1 MNFLTTVGDSLQE
14 GFFMFW
20 ETLWAL
26 VLGFTLSG
34 AVQSFVS
41 RAEMQKAMGDHKPRT
56 IVKTSLL
63 GAASSSCSYAA
74 SALSKSLFQRGA
86 DFTSSMVFMFASTNL
101 VLELGIILWLLMGWQ
116 FAAAEFVGGAIMI
129 TLFTLL
135 APRIF
140 PAVELE
146 AARERLNAGKG
157 GTSGHEG
164 HAGMDMS
171 GGGDAAD
178 EAKPFRER
186 LRSKAGWADAAG
198 YTVSDLTMLRRELVI
213 GYVVAGV
220 IAVAVPTAVFKTVFL
235 SGHGILTDLENVVLG
250 PIIAF
255 VSFVCS
261 IGNVPLAASLYKG
274 GISFGGTVA
283 FIFADLIALPLVV
296 IYGKFYGRKIAT
308 RLFLSFWLVM
318 SVAGLAVDLLFRA
331 VGIGFPKRPIEIA
344 PTKFEFN
351 YTMVL
356 NILFLGVAA
365 VVYWTYR
372 NRERFGAGGNYAKDP
387 VCGMQVERD
396 NPGAT
401 TKHDGHTVYFCAD
414 RCKTKFD
421 KDPAKYDVLA
431 GSGSAGATGDSM
443 GESMDESAPGEA
455 KDPVCGMKVDPADA
469 AAHEDYAGQLFHFCS
484 TGCQDRFA
492 ADPLGFLAEAR
503 DPVCGMTV
511 EVASP
516 GARATVDGRD
526 YIFCMQ
532 GCAVR
537 FAADPAAFLTVP
549 EPTEVTDPVCGMSID
564 PATAAAHVTHDGH
577 DVAFCSLGC
586 RDRFVADPA
595 AFTSKVG

>member
-1 MNFLTTVGDSLQE
+1 MSTLLDSVQE

-41 RAEMQKAMGDHKPRT
+41 RAEMQKAMGDHSPRT
-56 IVKTSLL
+56 IVRTSLL

-74 SALSKSLFQRGA
+74 SALAKSLFQRGA

-116 FAAAEFVGGAIMI
+116 FAAAEFVGGAVMI
-129 TLFTLL
+129 ALFTLL

-140 PAVELE
+140 PAAELE
-146 AARERLNAGKG
+146 AARGRLNASRTGA
-157 GTSGHEG
+157 TGHEG
-164 HAGMDMS
+164 HGDMGS
-171 GGGDAAD
+171 EAAQQD
-178 EAKPFRER
+178 KPFKER

-213 GYVVAGV
+213 GYVVAGF

-235 SGHGILTDLENVVLG
+235 SGHGIATDLENVVLG

-296 IYGKFYGRKIAT
+296 IYGKFYGRTIAT
-308 RLFLSFWLVM
+308 RLFLSFWAVM

-344 PTKFEFN
+344 PTTFSLN

-372 NRERFGAGGNYAKDP
+372 NRERFGAGGSYAKDP

-401 TKHDGHTVYFCAD
+401 SIHDGRTVYFCAD
-414 RCKTKFD
+414 RCKIKYD
-421 KDPAKYDVLA
+421 KDPERYAA
-431 GSGSAGATGDSM
+431 AGAS
-443 GESMDESAPGEA
+443 SPSAEPMA
-455 KDPVCGMKVDPADA
+455 QPASHQAVDPVCGMTVDPSTA
-469 AAHEDYAGQLFHFCS
+469 AARASYAGQDFLFCNP
-484 TGCQDRFA
+484 GCKDRFT
-492 ADPLGFLAEAR
+492 ADPLAFLTEAR

-511 EVASP
+511 SVASP
-516 GARATVDGRD
+516 GARATVDDMD
-526 YIFCMQ
+526 YVFCMQ
-532 GCAVR
+532 GCADR
-537 FAADPAAFLTVP
+537 FTADPTAFLTP
-549 EPTEVTDPVCGMSID
+549 AEVVDPVCGMTID
-564 PATAAAHVTHDGH
+564 PATAAAHLTHDGH

-586 RDRFVADPA
+586 RDRFAADPSGFA
-595 AFTSKVG
+595 AKAG

>member
-1 MNFLTTVGDSLQE
+1 MDFLTTIGDSLQE

-26 VLGFTLSG
+26 ALGFTLSG

-41 RAEMQKAMGDHKPRT
+41 RAEMQKAMGDHRPRT

-140 PAVELE
+140 PADELE

-213 GYVVAGV
+213 GYVVAGL

-235 SGHGILTDLENVVLG
+235 SGHGILTDLENVILG

-308 RLFLSFWLVM
+308 RLFFSFWAVM
-318 SVAGLAVDLLFRA
+318 SIAGLAVDLLFRA
-331 VGIGFPKRPIEIA
+331 VGISFPKRPIEIA

-356 NILFLGVAA
+356 NIVFLGVAA
-365 VVYWTYR
+365 LVYWTYR
-372 NRERFGAGGNYAKDP
+372 NRERFGGGGNYAKDP

-401 TKHDGHTVYFCAD
+401 SEHDGHTVYFCAD

-421 KDPAKYDVLA
+421 KDPAKYDDGVPA
-431 GSGSAGATGDSM
+431 DEDMTGTGDSQL
-443 GESMDESAPGEA
+443 A
-455 KDPVCGMKVDPADA
+455 KDPVCGMTVDPADA
-469 AAHEDYAGQLFHFCS
+469 AASEDYAGQTFHFCS
-484 TGCQDRFA
+484 TGCHDRFA
-492 ADPLGFLAEAR
+492 ADQLSFLTEAR

-511 EVASP
+511 DVAHP
-516 GARATVDGRD
+516 GARAVVDGHD
-526 YIFCMQ
+526 YVFCMQ
-532 GCAVR
+532 GCADR
-537 FAADPAAFLTVP
+537 FTSDPTTFLAAPGQ
-549 EPTEVTDPVCGMSID
+549 EQVTDPVCGMTID
-564 PATAAAHVTHDGH
+564 PSSAVAHVTHDEH

-586 RDRFVADPA
+586 RDRFAADPS
-595 AFTSKVG
+595 AFTSKIG